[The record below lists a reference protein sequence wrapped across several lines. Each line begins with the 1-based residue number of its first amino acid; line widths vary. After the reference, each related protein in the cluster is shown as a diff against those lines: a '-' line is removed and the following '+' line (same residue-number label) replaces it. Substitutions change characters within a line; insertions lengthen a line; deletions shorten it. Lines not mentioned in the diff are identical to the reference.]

1 MAVSDLYSGK
11 DGKNKAIAYFLSHQG
26 SDLLAAAWSETW
38 YHLRSIESWVDGLSM
53 TFVMK
58 GMFKN
63 LVKNGTNVVY
73 QGIDKAG
80 TVRYIGIT
88 ERESAVRFAEHLKSG
103 TAKSLLQYYVINGA
117 TGLSRTEAKVLVQTL
132 INRYGLPKNG
142 GLLLNKIN
150 SIAPKNWWQY
160 GIK

>member
-88 ERESAVRFAEHLKSG
+88 EREPAVRFAEHLKSG
-103 TAKSLLQYYVINGA
+103 TVKLYYPEKSLL
-117 TGLSRTEAKVLVQTL
+117 
-132 INRYGLPKNG
+132 
-142 GLLLNKIN
+142 
-150 SIAPKNWWQY
+150 
-160 GIK
+160 

>member
-1 MAVSDLYSGK
+1 
-11 DGKNKAIAYFLSHQG
+11 
-26 SDLLAAAWSETW
+26 
-38 YHLRSIESWVDGLSM
+38 M

-73 QGIDKAG
+73 QGIDEAG

-88 ERESAVRFAEHLKSG
+88 EREPAVRFAEHLNSG
-103 TAKSLLQYYVINGA
+103 TPRALLDYKVVNRA
-117 TGLSRTEAKVLVQTL
+117 TGLTRTQARVWEQTL
-132 INRYGLPKNG
+132 INQYGLGRNG

-150 SIAPKNWWQY
+150 SIAPKYWKQY
-160 GIK
+160 GIIP